1 MPARE
6 RRSRIRVRAAIAVLG
21 AASVI
26 IGACSWDP
34 SRPFDRQS
42 PEVDQAI
49 GSLDAGDASFAAK
62 TLEDYLGTGAC
73 SEGSIGA
80 PSTVLAK
87 PNGAFDLGVALFGV
101 GESYGGRFG
110 DEEIEA
116 GSPPEQQKRTAE
128 VDCALRIV
136 RSIAQDLTVPID
148 IRARA
153 RYLEGNLLFLERTYE
168 DAVHAYD
175 QAIEMIP
182 GAPADASL
190 DQTGSDAAW
199 NRAIALRRIDD
210 KKDAGPDGGKDG
222 GGDSGSGDGGQQPD
236 SGEPDSGK
244 DSGSPPPDGGNDGGQ
259 NQPDS
264 GADGGQPPPPQN
276 DDASAPPPPPTPP
289 KASQDER
296 MLDDLENAPSLQHEE
311 AKREAAKHHVVRGMV
326 DK

>member
-1 MPARE
+1 VRARE
-6 RRSRIRVRAAIAVLG
+6 RRRARAALALLG
-21 AASVI
+21 AASVV

-34 SRPFDRQS
+34 SRPFDRQA

-49 GSLDAGDASFAAK
+49 RSLDAGDASFAAT
-62 TLEDYLGTGAC
+62 TLEEYLSTGAC
-73 SEGSIGA
+73 AEGSIGA
-80 PSTVLAK
+80 PSSILAK
-87 PNGAFDLGVALFGV
+87 PNGAFDLGLSLFAI

-116 GSPPEQQKRTAE
+116 GSPPDQQKRSAE

-136 RSIAQDLTVPID
+136 RAVAQDLAVPIEV
-148 IRARA
+148 RARA
-153 RYLEGNLLFLERTYE
+153 RYLEGNLLFLERSYE
-168 DAVHAYD
+168 DAVHGYD
-175 QAIEMIP
+175 QAIELIP

-210 KKDAGPDGGKDG
+210 KKDAGSDGGKDG
-222 GGDSGSGDGGQQPD
+222 GGDSGPSDGGQPD
-236 SGEPDSGK
+236 SGDQDAGH
-244 DSGSPPPDGGNDGGQ
+244 DGGSPDGGGDGGKNQPDAGQDGGQ
-259 NQPDS
+259 
-264 GADGGQPPPPQN
+264 PPPQN
-276 DDASAPPPPPTPP
+276 DDAGAPPPPP

-296 MLDDLENAPSLQHEE
+296 MLDDLENAPSLQQEE

>member
-1 MPARE
+1 MRARE
-6 RRSRIRVRAAIAVLG
+6 PKRKVRSTARAALALLG

-34 SRPFDRQS
+34 SRPFDRQA

-49 GSLDAGDASFAAK
+49 RSLDAGDASFAAT
-62 TLEDYLGTGAC
+62 TLEEYLSTGAC
-73 SEGSIGA
+73 AEGSIGA
-80 PSTVLAK
+80 PSSMLVK
-87 PNGAFDLGVALFGV
+87 PNGAFDLGLALFGI

-116 GSPPEQQKRTAE
+116 GSPADQQKRSAE
-128 VDCALRIV
+128 VDCALRVV
-136 RSIAQDLTVPID
+136 RAIAQDLTAPLDV
-148 IRARA
+148 RARA
-153 RYLEGNLLFLERTYE
+153 RYLEGNLLFLERSYE
-168 DAVHAYD
+168 DAVHGYD
-175 QAIEMIP
+175 QAIEIIP

-210 KKDAGPDGGKDG
+210 KKDAGQDGGQDG
-222 GGDSGSGDGGQQPD
+222 GGDSGPGDGGQQPPD
-236 SGEPDSGK
+236 SGPPDAGK
-244 DSGSPPPDGGNDGGQ
+244 DSGSPDAGNDGGQ

-264 GADGGQPPPPQN
+264 GADGGQPPPQ
-276 DDASAPPPPPTPP
+276 DKDAAAPPPPP

-296 MLDDLENAPSLQHEE
+296 MLDDLENASSLQQEE

>member
-1 MPARE
+1 MRARE
-6 RRSRIRVRAAIAVLG
+6 RRGARSALALLG
-21 AASVI
+21 AACVV

-34 SRPFDRQS
+34 SRPFDRQA

-49 GSLDAGDASFAAK
+49 RSLDAGDASFAAT
-62 TLEDYLGTGAC
+62 TLEEYLSTGAC

-80 PSTVLAK
+80 PSSVLQK
-87 PNGAFDLGVALFGV
+87 PNGAFDLGLSLFGI

-116 GSPPEQQKRTAE
+116 GSPVDQQKRSAE

-136 RSIAQDLTVPID
+136 RAIAQDLGVPIEV
-148 IRARA
+148 RARA

-175 QAIEMIP
+175 AAIELIP

-210 KKDAGPDGGKDG
+210 QKDAGPDGGKDG
-222 GGDSGSGDGGQQPD
+222 GGDSGPSDGGQPD
-236 SGEPDSGK
+236 SGDQDSGK
-244 DSGSPPPDGGNDGGQ
+244 DGGKPDGGGDAGQ
-259 NQPDS
+259 NQPD
-264 GADGGQPPPPQN
+264 GGDDGGTPPPQN
-276 DDASAPPPPPTPP
+276 NDASAPPPPP

-296 MLDDLENAPSLQHEE
+296 MLDDLENAPSLQQEE